1 MLEVYVLFVSVHFI
15 ADFWLQ
21 SDTLVRKKKEKF
33 RYLLLHI
40 LIHSVITTGVLLL
53 FQVDNLLLVLPLAF
67 AQHLMIDFTNIKLE
81 EEGYTEYKLFIIDQL
96 LHLSALLAISALAE
110 VNAQIFYDELL
121 GMFHIILI
129 TLIGVIGVTGFSKVL
144 INKLMD
150 YLIKENPEHK
160 DEFKD
165 SVKHSGTI
173 IGITE
178 RLIILILIIINQPLG
193 VGFLLTIKSWLR
205 IKSEKRLE
213 YVLIGTLISFLLAI
227 LFAIFVRQIFVE
239 IDLL

>member
-1 MLEVYVLFVSVHFI
+1 M
-15 ADFWLQ
+15 
-21 SDTLVRKKKEKF
+21 
-33 RYLLLHI
+33 
-40 LIHSVITTGVLLL
+40 LL
-53 FQVDNLLLVLPLAF
+53 FEVDNLLLVLPLAF
-67 AQHLMIDFTNIKLE
+67 SQHLIIDFTIVKLE
-81 EEGYTEYKLFIIDQL
+81 AKSYTEYKLFIIDQV
-96 LHLSALLAISALAE
+96 LHLSALLAISALAKIN
-110 VNAQIFYDELL
+110 VQIFYDELL

-129 TLIGVIGVTGFSKVL
+129 ALIGVIGVTGFSKVF
-144 INKLMD
+144 IIKLMD
-150 YLIKENPEHK
+150 YIIEENPEHE

-165 SVKHSGTI
+165 SVKHSGAI

-178 RLIILILIIINQPLG
+178 RLIILTLIIINQPLG

-205 IKSEKRLE
+205 YRTDKRVE